1 MENMET
7 LEAMKETLIFLVEQ
21 EKIRGKEV
29 KALNDKIDALNELV
43 TKQIVEP
50 AIEYYNEE
58 QFNKFKDSY
67 GERLGKYNQ
76 LMQSTMN
83 NPDYDATKEAWDEY
97 NKMSDEEKDA
107 TDMEKYVEGVEKG
120 IADYISGIKEKLGLP
135 ENAEV
140 EIKDDGEKVEVKADT
155 DGNGEKETVAVEEKE
170 DVTEDSES
178 EDDVDPQLK
187 EELEAYAKA

>member
-21 EKIRGKEV
+21 EKIRGEEV

-83 NPDYDATKEAWDEY
+83 NPDYDATKETWDEY

-107 TDMEKYVEGVEKG
+107 TDMEKYVESVEKG

-135 ENAEV
+135 EAAEV

-170 DVTEDSES
+170 DVTEDSENG
-178 EDDVDPQLK
+178 DDVDPQLK

>member
-21 EKIRGKEV
+21 EKIRGEEV

-67 GERLGKYNQ
+67 GERLGKFNQ

-97 NKMSDEEKDA
+97 NKMSEEEKDA

-170 DVTEDSES
+170 DVTEDSEK